1 MKATFTTI
9 IISFFLLFSNSSFG
23 QDYLIAITRTKTEK
37 GCGDYEY
44 HKIKLNDAKDFYVQ
58 SDILR
63 KKYAHLG
70 SYKDYYVAPSEYGV
84 LVRYTGQYVKG
95 GCQFRKYDF
104 VRNKKSIQ
112 GARDFVQQQYKNY
125 SGLYATQPVEIWTK
139 E

>member
-1 MKATFTTI
+1 MKTLVTI
-9 IISFFLLFSNSSFG
+9 ILLLCSASTLWS
-23 QDYLIAITRTKTEK
+23 QHYLIAITRTKTSN